1 MPPGSSGQANIR
13 AYLGG
18 SGTGK
23 TASVRAY
30 IRSRKPARL
39 LVWDPLDEHG
49 AMAERAPTLRDLV
62 RLSTAARWRLRYVP
76 TGAASTTERQ
86 FEVFCMVAWRS
97 VGAVVYVEELGQVTT
112 PSKAPPAW
120 SKLCA
125 AGRHQSLTIIG
136 SAQRPAMID
145 KTFLGNATLIRTTGG
160 FRYQADGA
168 TVAQVLRIPLDE
180 VDELPPLHYVERD
193 FVAGT
198 LHRGKVKP

>member
-1 MPPGSSGQANIR
+1 
-13 AYLGG
+13 
-18 SGTGK
+18 
-23 TASVRAY
+23 
-30 IRSRKPARL
+30 
-39 LVWDPLDEHG
+39 
-49 AMAERAPTLRDLV
+49 
-62 RLSTAARWRLRYVP
+62 
-76 TGAASTTERQ
+76 
-86 FEVFCMVAWRS
+86 
-97 VGAVVYVEELGQVTT
+97 
-112 PSKAPPAW
+112 
-120 SKLCA
+120 
-125 AGRHQSLTIIG
+125 SLTIIG